1 MTATVPAHA
10 PLVIVGSGLAGY
22 QLAREW
28 RKLDSQTPLLII
40 SQDDARAYAKPM
52 LSTGL
57 AKDKSADQLVQAE
70 AGAMAEQ
77 LQAQIRSHTQVT
89 AIDPAQR
96 QLWLGNECLTYRDLV
111 LACGAE
117 ALRPDLSGDAA
128 DCLFTVNDLQ
138 DYARFRQALHG
149 KQRVLILGAGLIG
162 CEFANDLL
170 LGGYQPCLVAPAP
183 QVMPGLLPAPS
194 ASCVQEALAAAGAEF
209 HLGRQLV
216 RLEHARSGLC
226 ASLDDGRQLHAD
238 LLLAAIGLRPRTR
251 LASQAGLAVGR
262 GIQVDRLLRSSQP
275 HVYALGDCAE
285 VAGHSLLYVMPLM
298 AAARALAR
306 TLAGEPTQV
315 SYGAMPITVK
325 TPACPLLVAPP
336 SGEQPGQWQFTGQ
349 APDLRGEYRSRDGR
363 LLGYALCGSAVQDK
377 LALNRELPAL
387 LA

>member
-1 MTATVPAHA
+1 M
-10 PLVIVGSGLAGY
+10 
-22 QLAREW
+22 
-28 RKLDSQTPLLII
+28 
-40 SQDDARAYAKPM
+40 
-52 LSTGL
+52 
-57 AKDKSADQLVQAE
+57 
-70 AGAMAEQ
+70 
-77 LQAQIRSHTQVT
+77 
-89 AIDPAQR
+89 
-96 QLWLGNECLTYRDLV
+96 
-111 LACGAE
+111 
-117 ALRPDLSGDAA
+117 
-128 DCLFTVNDLQ
+128 
-138 DYARFRQALHG
+138 
-149 KQRVLILGAGLIG
+149 
-162 CEFANDLL
+162 
-170 LGGYQPCLVAPAP
+170 
-183 QVMPGLLPAPS
+183 
-194 ASCVQEALAAAGAEF
+194 QEALAAAGAEF

-275 HVYALGDCAE
+275 HIYALGDCAE

-349 APDLRGEYRSRDGR
+349 APDLRGEYRLSPAWRLQARLSNLLDADYQTVDGFNQPGR
-363 LLGYALCGSAVQDK
+363 GAWLTLRYNAL
-377 LALNRELPAL
+377 
-387 LA
+387 

>member
-1 MTATVPAHA
+1 MA
-10 PLVIVGSGLAGY
+10 PIVILGSGLAGY
-22 QLAREW
+22 TVAREF
-28 RKLDSQTPLLII
+28 RKLDATTPLVIVTR
-40 SQDDARAYAKPM
+40 DDGAVYSKPM
-52 LSTGL
+52 LSNAL
-57 AKDKSADQLVQAE
+57 AGGRSAEALASADATGAAKQLNATVLARRE
-70 AGAMAEQ
+70 VA
-77 LQAQIRSHTQVT
+77 
-89 AIDPAQR
+89 AIDVETHTLALADGER
-96 QLWLGNECLTYRDLV
+96 LAYSKLV
-111 LACGAE
+111 LALGADPIGVPLE
-117 ALRPDLSGDAA
+117 GDAA
-128 DCLFTVNDLQ
+128 GAVMQVNDLQ

-275 HVYALGDCAE
+275 HIYALGDCAE